1 MKKVLFLIAILSLI
15 VTANV
20 YACVGNNCTFDNEVK
35 SSGEGNKGNIFVY
48 DCTKNG
54 NIDVGVWKDPK
65 EIPELKG
72 DKGDKG
78 DTGLQ
83 GIQGV
88 KGNKGDTGNN
98 GERGETGATGE
109 TGQNGQQGEA
119 GLDGVKGDTGDSG
132 KDGEEGKQGLQGI
145 AGLDGKDVD
154 PSTVNNINNKIDNL
168 DNRINAL
175 ESTQNIVGGE
185 LRIIDTKKWTV
196 TLFADYNTG
205 RELVDRTGIR
215 FTFKIGKS
223 YYDNQLEKLEKR
235 LNDLEK

>member
-1 MKKVLFLIAILSLI
+1 MKKLFLCIFLVLSLSLP
-15 VTANV
+15 V

-35 SSGEGNKGNIFVY
+35 SSGTGNKGNIFVY

-54 NIDVGVWKDPK
+54 NIDVGKWVDPST
-65 EIPELKG
+65 IPELKG
-72 DKGDKG
+72 EKGDKG
-78 DTGLQ
+78 DRGATGLQ
-83 GIQGV
+83 GI
-88 KGNKGDTGNN
+88 K
-98 GERGETGATGE
+98 GERGQQGIQGEQGNQGEAGQDGINGENGKDGINGENGQDGAEGKE
-109 TGQNGQQGEA
+109 GQQGE
-119 GLDGVKGDTGDSG
+119 
-132 KDGEEGKQGLQGI
+132 QGLQGI

-215 FTFKIGKS
+215 FTFKMGKS

-235 LNDLEK
+235 LNELEK